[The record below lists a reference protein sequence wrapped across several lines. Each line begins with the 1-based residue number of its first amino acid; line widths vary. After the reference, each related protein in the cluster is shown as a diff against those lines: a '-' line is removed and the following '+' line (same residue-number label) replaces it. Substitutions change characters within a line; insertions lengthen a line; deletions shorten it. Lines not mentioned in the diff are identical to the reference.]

1 MNELLWLLML
11 ALNFAAILVVYRLFG
26 RVGLFVWIPIATI
39 TANLQVLKTIELF
52 GLTATLG
59 NIVYATTFLVTD
71 ILSENYGRKDARRAV
86 GIGFVSL
93 VALVVLMNVALLF
106 EPDASDFAQ
115 PHLSAIFTIL
125 PRITAASFVA
135 YLVSQYHDVWAYQF
149 WRDRF
154 PGERQ
159 IWIRNNL
166 STIVSQLIDSA
177 IFSALA
183 FVGVFPFTIVLEIAL
198 TTFLFKVIVAAA
210 DTPLV
215 YLARAWKTRDIIPEH
230 EEST

>member
-71 ILSENYGRKDARRAV
+71 ILSENYGRKDAKRAV